1 MTFAQTPLHRALQ
14 ALTRGRGSRLLGAG
28 LCVALLS
35 ACTLSPDYHRPEL
48 NSSAAQFKHAEGWT
62 QASPSDAIA
71 RGAWWEIYGDA
82 GLNALV
88 EELNRSNQTVAQSEA
103 QYRQAQALVRS
114 SRAALFP
121 SLDLSAS
128 KNRSAQGTG
137 SSSSSLSNNSS
148 GIRNTYNA
156 QLGVSWEIDL
166 WGKLRETMNANEASA
181 EASFA
186 DLASI
191 RLSQQSELVQ
201 NYLQLRVID
210 EQKRLLEATVAAY
223 ERSLRMNENQYRAG
237 VAGPDAVA
245 QARTQLKSTQADL
258 IDLIWQRAQFEN
270 AIAVLLG
277 KAPAD
282 FALADSKAIPALPQI
297 PVSLPSQLL
306 ERRPDI
312 AAAERNVMAA
322 NANIGVSRAAYFP
335 DLSLSMS
342 GGYSSSSF
350 SNWIELPN
358 RYWSVGPQLALTL
371 FDAGKRSA
379 EVDRTVA
386 VYDQTVA
393 QYRQTVLDGFKE
405 VENLLVQL
413 KVYGDEAV
421 VRQEAL
427 DAARES
433 LRLTENQYRAGLI
446 GYLDVVNVQTTAL
459 SNERSVL
466 NLLQGRL
473 VASVQLVAAL
483 GGGWDAEQAFAE
495 QDSKPRAAR
504 CTSCRRCWPASR
516 CCSAPWMPCAPAG
529 WLGIWKM
536 QATPAWAIPLPP
548 PCARPRARPAGWCCP
563 ATCR

>member
-1 MTFAQTPLHRALQ
+1 MNFSQTPLHRALKL
-14 ALTRGRGSRLLGAG
+14 LTRGRGSCLVGAG
-28 LCVALLS
+28 LCLALLS
-35 ACTLSPDYHRPEL
+35 ACTLSPDYHRPTI
-48 NSSAAQFKHAEGWT
+48 ATPTQFKQAEGWT
-62 QASPSDAIA
+62 QANPSDAIA
-71 RGAWWEIYGDA
+71 RGAWWEIYGDT

-88 EELNRSNQTVAQSEA
+88 EELNRNNQTVAQYAA

-114 SRAALFP
+114 SRGALFP
-121 SLDLSAS
+121 SLDLSVG
-128 KNRSAQGTG
+128 KTRSAQGTG

-166 WGKLRETMNANEASA
+166 WGKLRETLNADEASA
-181 EASFA
+181 QASLA
-186 DLASI
+186 DLAAI
-191 RLSQQSELVQ
+191 RLSLQSELVQ

-223 ERSLRMNENQYRAG
+223 ARSLRMNENQYRAG

-245 QARTQLKSTQADL
+245 QARTQLKSTEADL
-258 IDLIWQRAQFEN
+258 IDLAWQRAQYEN

-282 FALADSKAIPALPQI
+282 FALADSKRIPALPQI

-312 AAAERNVMAA
+312 ASAERNVMAA
-322 NANIGVSRAAYFP
+322 NANIGVARAAYFP

-358 RYWSVGPQLALTL
+358 RYWSVGPSLAMTL
-371 FDAGKRSA
+371 FDAGRRGA

-405 VENLLVQL
+405 VENYLVQL
-413 KVYGDEAV
+413 KVYGEEAL

-473 VASVQLVAAL
+473 VASVQLIAAL
-483 GGGWDAEQAFAE
+483 GGGWDGQQAFAE
-495 QDSKPRAAR
+495 AD
-504 CTSCRRCWPASR
+504 
-516 CCSAPWMPCAPAG
+516 
-529 WLGIWKM
+529 
-536 QATPAWAIPLPP
+536 
-548 PCARPRARPAGWCCP
+548 
-563 ATCR
+563 

>member
-1 MTFAQTPLHRALQ
+1 MNFAQTRLHRALQ
-14 ALTRGRGSRLLGAG
+14 LLTRGRGSRLASAG
-28 LCVALLS
+28 LCVAMLS

-48 NSSAAQFKHAEGWT
+48 STPAQFKQAEGWT
-62 QASPSDAIA
+62 QAQPADAIA

-82 GLNALV
+82 QLDSLV
-88 EELNRSNQTVAQSEA
+88 EELNRGNQTVAQYEA

-114 SRAALFP
+114 SRGSLFP
-121 SLDLSAS
+121 SLDLTTS
-128 KNRSAQGTG
+128 KQRSAQGTG
-137 SSSSSLSNNSS
+137 SSSSSLASNSS
-148 GIRNTYNA
+148 GIRDTYNA

-166 WGKLRETMNANEASA
+166 WGKLRETLNANEASTQ
-181 EASFA
+181 ASLA
-186 DLASI
+186 DMAAI

-210 EQKRLLEATVAAY
+210 AQKRLLEATVAAY
-223 ERSLRMNENQYRAG
+223 ERSLKMNENQYRAG
-237 VAGPDAVA
+237 VSGPDAVA

-258 IDLIWQRAQFEN
+258 IDLAWQRAQYEN
-270 AIAVLLG
+270 AIAVLMG
-277 KAPAD
+277 KAPAA
-282 FALADSKAIPALPQI
+282 FSLAESQAIPALPQV
-297 PVSLPSQLL
+297 PMALPSQLL

-312 AAAERNVMAA
+312 AAAERKVMAA
-322 NANIGVSRAAYFP
+322 NANIGVARAAYFP
-335 DLSLSMS
+335 DLTLNMS

-358 RYWSVGPQLALTL
+358 RYWSVGPQLALNL

-405 VENLLVQL
+405 VENYLAQL

-427 DAARES
+427 EAARES
-433 LRLTENQYRAGLI
+433 LRLTENQYKAGLI

-466 NLLQGRL
+466 TLLQGRL
-473 VASVQLVAAL
+473 LASVQLIAAL
-483 GGGWDAEQAFAE
+483 GGGWREE
-495 QDSKPRAAR
+495 SAA
-504 CTSCRRCWPASR
+504 P
-516 CCSAPWMPCAPAG
+516 
-529 WLGIWKM
+529 
-536 QATPAWAIPLPP
+536 
-548 PCARPRARPAGWCCP
+548 
-563 ATCR
+563 